1 MLSLAILAVRMG
13 NASSVSAT
21 IRFPQVCAFQTR
33 ISSADSLRFPSSNCA
48 NIKHKYCLLHG
59 KQDRNDGGVLD
70 DHVLVAAVQS
80 LHPLFCP
87 GRQALVVQFGSP
99 LSHAVSD
106 WDSQCIQWTYMACE
120 LCEVHSANHRPFA
133 IASLPG
139 KKSSFLKLIA
149 CVKKLHMW
157 IWR

>member
-80 LHPLFCP
+80 LHPPFCP
-87 GRQALVVQFGSP
+87 GRQALVVQFGTP

-106 WDSQCIQWTYMACE
+106 
-120 LCEVHSANHRPFA
+120 
-133 IASLPG
+133 
-139 KKSSFLKLIA
+139 
-149 CVKKLHMW
+149 
-157 IWR
+157 